1 MDDIHLAVFEHFL
14 EGGKFVLVDSTI
26 DFVYVMVSEVLKGLL
41 RGVKIGRQVV
51 PVPWVADDFPKR
63 GHDVVV
69 SDEDDVGLVMTYKPE
84 LLETLADEKALD
96 GDADECGDIIDD
108 DGVECRVGYTEDAD
122 ESEGQ
127 NGMEKYGTGYPG
139 DDEFGTYEVFMG
151 YDVKGIDADEVTD
164 VENKPIG
171 KFVVKEY
178 GIVMYEL
185 FNVIIKDHE
194 EVDGEYINCL

>member
-51 PVPWVADDFPKR
+51 SVPWVADDFPKR

-127 NGMEKYGTGYPG
+127 NGMEKYGTSYP
-139 DDEFGTYEVFMG
+139 
-151 YDVKGIDADEVTD
+151 
-164 VENKPIG
+164 
-171 KFVVKEY
+171 
-178 GIVMYEL
+178 
-185 FNVIIKDHE
+185 
-194 EVDGEYINCL
+194 